1 MFYLNVVLGFTKS
14 VADFGCGKN
23 LISGRNVT
31 LAPVAFALGGGDLME
46 REIFGV
52 LLLHIKSS
60 IFLFLCVLLV
70 VTLLCEI
77 LWTCSGVAV

>member
-1 MFYLNVVLGFTKS
+1 MFYFDVGLDLTKS

-23 LISGRNVT
+23 LISGRNVS
-31 LAPVAFALGGGDLME
+31 LAPVPFALGGGDLME

-52 LLLHIKSS
+52 LLLQIKSS
-60 IFLFLCVLLV
+60 IFLFLRVLHG

-77 LWTCSGVAV
+77 L